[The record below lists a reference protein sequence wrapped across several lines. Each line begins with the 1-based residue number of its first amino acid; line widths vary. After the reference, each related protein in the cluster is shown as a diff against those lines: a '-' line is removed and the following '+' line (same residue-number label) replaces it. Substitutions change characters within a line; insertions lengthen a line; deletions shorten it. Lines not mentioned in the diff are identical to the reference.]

1 MSETARKIIP
11 IKYKITITGGP
22 AKGQN
27 FEFDK
32 NTMSAGRGP
41 ENDIVLANDPK
52 VSRKHLEIRQTDAG
66 LFVELLAT
74 SNYLLI
80 NGTKAFS
87 GILRPGTVLSI
98 GDTDL
103 QINFENPASALPP
116 PVASAPAQKVFS
128 EPLNAPRFD
137 LPPPKFD
144 LPSPAASLP
153 KAPSFSTPPT
163 LKERKDLR
171 PEGRSSK
178 PSLRS
183 VPSSPA
189 YNSAPYSSPRPAS
202 VSRVPAAFSPKAQLY
217 LVVGVMLIGVYFYI
231 QETPKP
237 PKTPVE
243 IRTTEQIQN
252 DLLRSQ
258 QAVETQKRMRSQN
271 NQDSKQYENAQQYYV
286 KGFRDYRQG
295 QYSRAIQSL
304 QAAISFYPAHHLA
317 RKYLDLS
324 RRKLDEFVQYN
335 MLQGRRYKERGNYR
349 LCQASFRHVLV
360 SIMDPNNKTYV
371 EAKQLYDECSGLTGE
386 RY

>member
-1 MSETARKIIP
+1 
-11 IKYKITITGGP
+11 
-22 AKGQN
+22 
-27 FEFDK
+27 
-32 NTMSAGRGP
+32 
-41 ENDIVLANDPK
+41 
-52 VSRKHLEIRQTDAG
+52 
-66 LFVELLAT
+66 
-74 SNYLLI
+74 
-80 NGTKAFS
+80 
-87 GILRPGTVLSI
+87 
-98 GDTDL
+98 
-103 QINFENPASALPP
+103 
-116 PVASAPAQKVFS
+116 
-128 EPLNAPRFD
+128 
-137 LPPPKFD
+137 
-144 LPSPAASLP
+144 
-153 KAPSFSTPPT
+153 
-163 LKERKDLR
+163 
-171 PEGRSSK
+171 
-178 PSLRS
+178 
-183 VPSSPA
+183 
-189 YNSAPYSSPRPAS
+189 
-202 VSRVPAAFSPKAQLY
+202 
-217 LVVGVMLIGVYFYI
+217 GVYFYI